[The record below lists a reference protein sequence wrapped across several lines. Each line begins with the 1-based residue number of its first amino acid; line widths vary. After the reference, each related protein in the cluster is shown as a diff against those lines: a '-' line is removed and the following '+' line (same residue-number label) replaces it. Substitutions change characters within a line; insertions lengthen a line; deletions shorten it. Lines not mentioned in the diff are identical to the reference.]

1 MADSLAAL
9 ARRALALVASRRGDA
24 WAEMTASLAG
34 LTLSFEGDGTL
45 TLRGDGV
52 TLAETNDVGRASIRL
67 RVDRSTAR
75 DLIDGRVTLTGA
87 IRSGRLDL
95 AGEVAALERAVR
107 AFEAFVGALLRI
119 DESEALR
126 LALQEGDGP

>member
-1 MADSLAAL
+1 MMQ
-9 ARRALALVASRRGDA
+9 AR
-24 WAEMTASLAG
+24 W
-34 LTLSFEGDGTL
+34 
-45 TLRGDGV
+45 
-52 TLAETNDVGRASIRL
+52 RASIRL